1 MMSDKL
7 PLNPSALY
15 LKSVFQYEF
24 QLSALFINPRD
35 LREITKYKSDFL
47 KCQIFEIFKSPVMMG
62 ELRLVLVKR

>member
-1 MMSDKL
+1 MMADKL

-15 LKSVFQYEF
+15 LRSVILNEF